1 MLCAAIFH
9 YVYNGVNPLKALFS
23 ITFVSATLD
32 LWACHT
38 GPQLTLKSRNYKPFG
53 LCHCIGP

>member
-1 MLCAAIFH
+1 MLSAAIFH

-32 LWACHT
+32 A
-38 GPQLTLKSRNYKPFG
+38 TLGHNS
-53 LCHCIGP
+53 L